1 MSASPYYIKLPDK
14 KELFFSFFSKIIFVF
29 LKTIQFNCLNLFLF
43 FAYIN
48 AMESVND
55 MKFA

>member
-29 LKTIQFNCLNLFLF
+29 LKTIQFNYLNLFLF
-43 FAYIN
+43 LHTL
-48 AMESVND
+48 MLWKVS
-55 MKFA
+55 MT